1 MTSCKLSTCGIGF
14 VKTWSCTI
22 YMLAWLFCSVQ
33 VIQQSKARGEMEIGK
48 LPIWVI
54 LVPQTTDTQT
64 SGRSVP
70 LLVERYLRT
79 SLIIGDAKDDYV
91 NRYGSG
97 GKRPAWQ
104 MVSYDDAVVRAVA
117 LLVFYQRAHNSL
129 SLYYCGCG
137 VWSFALCCTSTVT
150 LGHGCCCDEAAE
162 HMSSRVVSSWSLQS
176 TAVPRRCVKNWSED
190 KLRRVT

>member
-1 MTSCKLSTCGIGF
+1 MWQWICQN
-14 VKTWSCTI
+14 I
-22 YMLAWLFCSVQ
+22 YIIFMLISLFWNVQ
-33 VIQQSKARGEMEIGK
+33 VIQQSRPGAKWTKASF
-48 LPIWVI
+48 LWVI
-54 LVPQTTDTQT
+54 LVPQTSDDQT

-117 LLVFYQRAHNSL
+117 LVFYHRTHNSL
-129 SLYYCGCG
+129 NFYYCGCE
-137 VWSFALCCTSTVT
+137 VWGLTLCWCNPTFT
-150 LGHGCCCDEAAE
+150 LGHRCCCDEAAE

>member
-1 MTSCKLSTCGIGF
+1 
-14 VKTWSCTI
+14 
-22 YMLAWLFCSVQ
+22 MLISLFWNVQ
-33 VIQQSKARGEMEIGK
+33 VIQQSRPGAKWTKASF
-48 LPIWVI
+48 LWVI
-54 LVPQTTDTQT
+54 LVPQTTDDQT

-70 LLVERYLRT
+70 LLVERCFRT

-117 LLVFYQRAHNSL
+117 LVFYHCAHYFL
-129 SLYYCGCG
+129 DLYYCGCE
-137 VWSFALCCTSTVT
+137 VWGFILWCTSTVT
-150 LGHGCCCDEAAE
+150 WGHRCCCDEAAE

-176 TAVPRRCVKNWSED
+176 TAMPRRCVKNWSED